1 MDLSELQ
8 DVQRTERQMDSLQH
22 LSDTFYEDVAE
33 YIAER
38 KAERRRLASK
48 TDDPFGDPA
57 VGRLTDEIKTAEEVV
72 QAIYDRRIGK
82 VVKLASFDAADM
94 KTDTAGLTS
103 EERELFDDLVA
114 RIITNREHVLSVL
127 GGEGEEDSD
136 SDSTGEETSSPADEN
151 PPQHDTEESI
161 PAESSDNIHNT
172 SAPNESQLQD
182 TDSQPGIRD
191 THADADD
198 GVDASGDETN
208 VDTHSEINADSE
220 DNTSTDPSSTL
231 GSHPT
236 TGMNAGSET
245 ETETETEAH
254 THTDTDIDTER
265 QHANSSD
272 ESVPPN
278 PDDVLA
284 AAMGD
289 GGDIVDA
296 IDPSAVNTDIDNV
309 DDNQTDSVTNGETT
323 AQPDSKNL
331 NRNDSDVT
339 PPGEDE
345 DRTQGSALDP
355 LPQTAQED
363 ADLHSNST
371 VEPESDS
378 QSRPNDASITPSAQT
393 TDITHTSDDSLNT
406 QRNTDTNKSH
416 KSPREGSETVTE
428 TNVESD
434 PEPDSKS
441 TITPDTPSDDPDR
454 VILRITADVGRIL
467 GVDQREYDLAAE
479 DIVMLPE
486 TNAEPLLS
494 RDAATRLD

>member
-1 MDLSELQ
+1 M
-8 DVQRTERQMDSLQH
+8 RPRP
-22 LSDTFYEDVAE
+22 
-33 YIAER
+33 R
-38 KAERRRLASK
+38 PK
-48 TDDPFGDPA
+48 
-57 VGRLTDEIKTAEEVV
+57 
-72 QAIYDRRIGK
+72 
-82 VVKLASFDAADM
+82 
-94 KTDTAGLTS
+94 
-103 EERELFDDLVA
+103 
-114 RIITNREHVLSVL
+114 
-127 GGEGEEDSD
+127 
-136 SDSTGEETSSPADEN
+136 
-151 PPQHDTEESI
+151 
-161 PAESSDNIHNT
+161 
-172 SAPNESQLQD
+172 
-182 TDSQPGIRD
+182 
-191 THADADD
+191 
-198 GVDASGDETN
+198 
-208 VDTHSEINADSE
+208 
-220 DNTSTDPSSTL
+220 
-231 GSHPT
+231 
-236 TGMNAGSET
+236 
-245 ETETETEAH
+245 TEAH
-254 THTDTDIDTER
+254 THTHTHYTDTDIDTER

-345 DRTQGSALDP
+345 DRTQDSAVDP

-494 RDAATRLD
+494 RDAATRLDR